1 MIPFCPNGGEESLDE
16 PFHSEC
22 LLFITPMP
30 GILFEQKLLHMLGQV
45 GGLFISLGG

>member
-22 LLFITPMP
+22 LLFITHMP
-30 GILFEQKLLHMLGQV
+30 GILSEQKLLHMLGQV